1 VPCSAQ
7 LVSEIFLK
15 TIKSKLEF
23 IAEPIKPYS
32 KTIKHSSRMT
42 LSYLTLVEKLIETVG
57 LKAWGD
63 YF

>member
-1 VPCSAQ
+1 
-7 LVSEIFLK
+7 
-15 TIKSKLEF
+15 
-23 IAEPIKPYS
+23 
-32 KTIKHSSRMT
+32 MT